1 MKGEHEQNAHNL
13 NLKNC
18 KNVKN
23 HTGKATRGK
32 FLRFGN
38 LQKII
43 KSGVWWDVLIKHVY
57 IDAEFEVR

>member
-1 MKGEHEQNAHNL
+1 MYADWLRVKALNGDKGEHEQNAHSL

-18 KNVKN
+18 INVKN

-38 LQKII
+38 LQKIM
-43 KSGVWWDVLIKHVY
+43 KSGVW
-57 IDAEFEVR
+57 